1 MRTFTLLATLTLL
14 SSGPAFALDA
24 SDAEALAST
33 QQLLGNQNA
42 MLDVAKHDAGA
53 KGAMDQINQITK
65 GDSRQTAEMNAISSS
80 VFADMVKNT
89 NGDSVAVQEKLQL
102 ALKDPGAFIK
112 TLTPEQQARLNGLAT
127 QVAKQN
133 ENRDPAST
141 K

>member
-42 MLDVAKHDAGA
+42 MLDVAKHDPGA
-53 KGAMDQINQITK
+53 KGALDQISQITN
-65 GDSRQTAEMNAISSS
+65 GDPSKTAEMNAISSS
-80 VFADMVKNT
+80 VFADIVKNS